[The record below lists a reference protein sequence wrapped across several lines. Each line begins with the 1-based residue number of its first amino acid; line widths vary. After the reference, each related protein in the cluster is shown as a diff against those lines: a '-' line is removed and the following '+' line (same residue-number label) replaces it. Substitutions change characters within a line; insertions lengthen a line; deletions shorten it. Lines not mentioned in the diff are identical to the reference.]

1 MARLIIVCGVP
12 GAGKSTLA
20 RHAADR
26 WKAVS
31 HASETFASELG
42 EAARN
47 ASGDLTPQAIAHAY
61 RAMAE
66 AAKLSL
72 QTNPLVLAVGSFR
85 APAQRQQF
93 RDMAAEVG
101 AKVTTLRIACP
112 TEIAARRVLARR
124 AEGENGPDEAA
135 IRGISAELDRAG
147 DVDLVISNDTS
158 IEAFRTRADAIMT
171 DLSS

>member
-1 MARLIIVCGVP
+1 MGRLIIVCGVP

-20 RHAADR
+20 RHAVER
-26 WKAVS
+26 WNAIS
-31 HASETFASELG
+31 HASESFASELG
-42 EAARN
+42 AAARG

-61 RAMAE
+61 AAMAA
-66 AAKLSL
+66 AAKASL
-72 QTNPLVLAVGSFR
+72 QTSPLVLAVGSFR
-85 APAQRQQF
+85 AEVQRRQF
-93 RDMAAEVG
+93 RDMAAAMG

-112 TEIAARRVLARR
+112 ADLAARRVLARR

-147 DVDLVISNDTS
+147 DVDVVIGNDAS
-158 IEAFRTRADAIMT
+158 IELFCRRADAFMT